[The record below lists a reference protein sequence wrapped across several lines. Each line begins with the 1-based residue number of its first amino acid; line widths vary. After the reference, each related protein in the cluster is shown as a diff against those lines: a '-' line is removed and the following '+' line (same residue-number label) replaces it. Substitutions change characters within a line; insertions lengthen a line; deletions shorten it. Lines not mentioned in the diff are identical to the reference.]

1 MLSTRDPPQN
11 KGHIQTEG
19 ERLENVFHAN
29 RNQKKEGVAI
39 LISDKI
45 DLKIKN
51 IKRDKK
57 GQDLVIKGSIQEE
70 DVTL

>member
-1 MLSTRDPPQN
+1 MGLMLQPKGKDWLNGYKKRPLYMLSTRDPPQN
-11 KGHIQTEG
+11 KGHIQTKG

-45 DLKIKN
+45 DLKQ
-51 IKRDKK
+51 R
-57 GQDLVIKGSIQEE
+57 L
-70 DVTL
+70 